1 MSTENIDNN
10 IGLNVTNKIL
20 QFTCSSGQNLPS
32 SQMSEAMVCSG
43 VQYVTRQDM
52 LRELSNITSRFDD
65 FQHAFVSVLTQPSQ
79 QSN

>member
-10 IGLNVTNKIL
+10 VGLNVTNEFV

-32 SQMSEAMVCSG
+32 SQMSEAIVSSK

-52 LRELSNITSRFDD
+52 TC
-65 FQHAFVSVLTQPSQ
+65 
-79 QSN
+79 